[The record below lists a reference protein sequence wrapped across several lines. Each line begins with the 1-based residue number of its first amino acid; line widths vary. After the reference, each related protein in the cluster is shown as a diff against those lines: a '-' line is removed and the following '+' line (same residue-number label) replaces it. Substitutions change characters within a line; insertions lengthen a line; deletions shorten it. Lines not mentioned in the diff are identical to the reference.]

1 MIKTI
6 LAPIDGSEHADQ
18 AVKLAADLASKYG
31 AELHLFHVLL
41 EGGVPE
47 HLLQLSDKQPE
58 KMEVEPRW
66 MVSDYDGWM
75 TKGYHEMVSMATL
88 ASQPRE
94 VLEDIGHKLLERA
107 REVAQAQGVTDVDTA
122 HARGPTAPQILNRAR
137 EVDADTVVMGCRG
150 LSAMPEL
157 AVGSVAHK
165 VQRVFPGTVITVR

>member
-6 LAPIDGSEHADQ
+6 LAPVDGSEHADQ
-18 AVKLAADLASKYG
+18 AVRLAADLASRYG
-31 AELHLFHVLL
+31 APLHLFHVLL

-47 HLLQLSDKQPE
+47 RLLQLSDRQPE

-75 TKGYHEMVSMATL
+75 AKGYHEMVSMATT

-94 VLEDIGHKLLERA
+94 ILEDIGDKLLERS
-107 REVAQAQGVTDVDTA
+107 REMAQTQGVTDVDV
-122 HARGPTAPQILNRAR
+122 ARTTGPTAPQILNRAR
-137 EVDADTVVMGCRG
+137 EVDADTIVMGCRG